1 MAIKKYPVLIID
13 DHPLIVE
20 AYKTALKYYTAQQ
33 SAINFT
39 IQIAENCDSALQL
52 INGYKR
58 KGKEPGLVF
67 LDMKLPPSKD
77 HKALSREDLGLKIN
91 KLFPKTKIIVATTLN
106 DNYRVDSI
114 LRSINPDGFLIKND
128 ITPKELIQT
137 IHTVLT
143 DPPYYSHTVLKLL
156 RTQIENNFFI
166 DAIDRR
172 ILYELSTGTR
182 MKELPNI
189 LPLSI
194 AGIEKRKR
202 QLKKIFDVSS
212 LEDKQLIIVAKE
224 KGFI

>member
-77 HKALSREDLGLKIN
+77 HKAL
-91 KLFPKTKIIVATTLN
+91 
-106 DNYRVDSI
+106 
-114 LRSINPDGFLIKND
+114 
-128 ITPKELIQT
+128 
-137 IHTVLT
+137 
-143 DPPYYSHTVLKLL
+143 
-156 RTQIENNFFI
+156 
-166 DAIDRR
+166 
-172 ILYELSTGTR
+172 
-182 MKELPNI
+182 
-189 LPLSI
+189 
-194 AGIEKRKR
+194 
-202 QLKKIFDVSS
+202 
-212 LEDKQLIIVAKE
+212 
-224 KGFI
+224 